1 MYLIIKYF
9 IRMFFKM
16 GQQKAADASRTS
28 GSNVLSYSEFYI
40 LYVHFTQ
47 TLGKAF
53 QSFLYSLT
61 VLAPWR

>member
-1 MYLIIKYF
+1 
-9 IRMFFKM
+9 MFFKM

>member
-1 MYLIIKYF
+1 ME
-9 IRMFFKM
+9 M

-47 TLGKAF
+47 PLGKAF
-53 QSFLYSLT
+53 QSFLYDLT